1 MRERTQEAVVIEVR
15 ENPERERF
23 EVFEDGELAGFAQ
36 YIRRAGRLIFV
47 HTEVDEAFEGR
58 GIGSK
63 LAAGALDAA
72 RANGDHV
79 LPLCPF
85 ISSYIDRHPQ
95 YADLVDDQALAA
107 LDAEPTGRRVD
118 VVAEDLAMEGGFD

>member
-1 MRERTQEAVVIEVR
+1 MIDVR
-15 ENPERERF
+15 DNQARERF
-23 EVFEDGELAGFAQ
+23 EVFEDGRLAGFAQ

-85 ISSYIDRHPQ
+85 IASYIERHPQ
-95 YADLVDDQALAA
+95 YADLVDDQALSA
-107 LDAEPTGRRVD
+107 LDSEPTSRRMD
-118 VVAEDLAMEGGFD
+118 TVAGDLAMEGGFD